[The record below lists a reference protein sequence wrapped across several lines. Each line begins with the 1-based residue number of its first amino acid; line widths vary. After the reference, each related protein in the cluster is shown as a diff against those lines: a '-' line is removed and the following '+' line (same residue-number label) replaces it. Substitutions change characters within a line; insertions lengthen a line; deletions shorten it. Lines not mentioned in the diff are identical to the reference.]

1 MKEKKIFISFCHCG
15 QIYSVS
21 KPKTYSDHCFD
32 PFPKIETPN
41 RLVGSKAAKT
51 ALHCKIQGDD
61 CAIEQKVFLFIYL
74 M

>member
-1 MKEKKIFISFCHCG
+1 MKRIVDEGEEDFISFCHCG

-41 RLVGSKAAKT
+41 RLVGSKAAK
-51 ALHCKIQGDD
+51 D
-61 CAIEQKVFLFIYL
+61 CPTL
-74 M
+74 